1 MNRPAMNLGQ
11 WAEQQA
17 LKLAE
22 LQGYALVQA
31 NYHSPYGEI
40 DLIVQ
45 RGQELLLIEVKARSR
60 TAYAQAAETVSVR
73 KQRKMLKTALHF
85 FSARP
90 ELQQHDWRFDVICFD
105 FYQRFAKSIQQD
117 FSNFTYDQQWIENAF
132 TFDQEFINL

>member
-1 MNRPAMNLGQ
+1 MNLGQ

-60 TAYAQAAETVSVR
+60 TAYAQAAETVSAR

-85 FSARP
+85 LNARP
-90 ELQQHDWRFDVICFD
+90 AFQQHDCRFDVICFD
-105 FYQRFAKSIQQD
+105 FSQRFAKSIQQD
-117 FSNFTYDQQWIENAF
+117 FSYFTYDQQWIENAF

>member
-1 MNRPAMNLGQ
+1 MNLGQ

-45 RGQELLLIEVKARSR
+45 RGQELLLIEVKA
-60 TAYAQAAETVSVR
+60 R

>member
-1 MNRPAMNLGQ
+1 MPEMNLGQ
-11 WAEQQA
+11 WAERQA

-60 TAYAQAAETVSVR
+60 TAYAQAAETVSAC

-85 FSARP
+85 LNARP
-90 ELQQHDWRFDVICFD
+90 AFQQHDCRFDVICFD
-105 FYQRFAKSIQQD
+105 FHQRFAKSIQHD